1 MKKVNLFI
9 FGFLMALLVGTNVAS
24 AFEVSVYGRGIP
36 SEEIYQGKSNFFV
49 DLGMHS
55 ITSENWKTALDKLD
69 KVVILPNQEDIKN
82 IPAIEPLG
90 VPVIV
95 SDWKGAD
102 TGFPVLPSFFYHE
115 NEHTLEIFN
124 WSSDFPDV
132 SFIDTA
138 RKSIEKENPDQI
150 LMIVTEKNAQFIKDQ
165 LTPFQEKTEWIIR
178 DEVSENFVQNID
190 IPEKPVIYFF
200 FSSRCPIC
208 RHLKNDV
215 TPPVFE
221 KYQDQIKVI
230 YLDYVISAHY
240 EKLVLLEETWQ
251 VEHKTSVEIFSDA
264 GYIAS
269 EDEKTINEQIE
280 ELIQKTLAL
289 SNEEKK
295 KTQTLFTGK
304 VEDLIFNRFKGFTPW
319 VVAGAGVLDGL
330 NPCAFATIIFMVN
343 LLMAIGHTRRR
354 IFEIGIAYSLSVF
367 FTYLLMGFGIFHIWQ
382 TLSAYQ
388 IISRVIYGVMASVLI
403 IFAILSIKDAI
414 QYRKDK
420 KETEFSMGLPKSF
433 RIKINQY
440 LKKSFSEKKLIVA
453 AIFSGFV
460 ISLLEAGCTGQIYLP
475 TIMYIARESTSL
487 RAFFFLLLYNTFFII
502 PLLVV
507 FLGVYYGSQSK
518 ALVNFG
524 RKNILFSKLAMGSL
538 FIVLSI
544 LLWQSALS

>member
-1 MKKVNLFI
+1 LKTLSSMKAD
-9 FGFLMALLVGTNVAS
+9 GF
-24 AFEVSVYGRGIP
+24 P
-36 SEEIYQGKSNFFV
+36 
-49 DLGMHS
+49 
-55 ITSENWKTALDKLD
+55 
-69 KVVILPNQEDIKN
+69 VV
-82 IPAIEPLG
+82 
-90 VPVIV
+90 V
-95 SDWKGAD
+95 SDWKTEAGD
-102 TGFPVLPSFFYHE
+102 LRVLPSFFYVE
-115 NEHTLEIFN
+115 NEHVLGILN
-124 WSSDFPDV
+124 WTNDSPDLPFV
-132 SFIDTA
+132 NLV
-138 RKSIEKENPDQI
+138 RENIEKENPDQI
-150 LMIVTEKNAQFIKDQ
+150 LMVITEKNAQFIRDQ
-165 LTPFQEKTEWIIR
+165 FTVFQEKTEWIIR
-178 DEVSENFVQNID
+178 DEISENFIQNID

-221 KYQDQIKVI
+221 KYQDQIKVV
-230 YLDYVISAHY
+230 YLDYVIAAHY
-240 EKLVLLEETWQ
+240 EKMVLLEETWE

-269 EDEKTINEQIE
+269 EDEKTINEQVE
-280 ELIQKTLAL
+280 ELIQKTLAH
-289 SNEEKK
+289 SAEEGGGIPIE
-295 KTQTLFTGK
+295 FTGK
-304 VEDLIFNRFKGFTPW
+304 IEDLIFNRFKGFTPW

-354 IFEIGIAYSLSVF
+354 IFEIGLAYSLSVF
-367 FTYLLMGFGIFHIWQ
+367 VTYLLMGLGIFHIWQ

-440 LKKSFSEKKLIVA
+440 LKKSFSEKKLLVA

-524 RKNILFSKLAMGSL
+524 RKNILFSKLAMGCL